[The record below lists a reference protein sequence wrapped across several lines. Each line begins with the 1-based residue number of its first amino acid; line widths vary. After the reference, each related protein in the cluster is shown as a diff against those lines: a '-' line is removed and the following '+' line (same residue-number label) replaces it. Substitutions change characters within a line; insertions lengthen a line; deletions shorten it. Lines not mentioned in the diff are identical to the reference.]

1 MARRITLRF
10 SEEEQQTLARER
22 YEHPHPRV
30 QQRMEVLWLISQGV
44 TLLESARLAGVSRAA
59 AARYLATYRQG
70 GLEAL
75 RECRWVG
82 PTSALEEHHATL
94 EESFRKEPPHTVA
107 EACARIKAETGVE
120 RRPSAVRS
128 FLKKVWV

>member
-1 MARRITLRF
+1 MARRITLPF
-10 SEEEQQTLARER
+10 SEAEQQALARER

-30 QQRMEVLWLISQGV
+30 QQRLEVLWLISQRV
-44 TLLESARLAGVSRAA
+44 KLREAARLAGVSRAT

-75 RECRWVG
+75 RECHWDG
-82 PTSALEEHHATL
+82 PTSALEEHRATL

-128 FLKKVWV
+128 FLKKVSV